1 MKGNTFPGHYLSRHG
16 SPPII
21 QRCYRLAM
29 GLPSHLH
36 QPIRVNP
43 LKRESH
49 HHNPMARHDRGQD
62 CIALVDGRYLN
73 WLLASDADAQG
84 EDKLNRHALQG
95 VFTAL
100 LQQWGLNCELRRI
113 YWYTDQHDGQYPNDQ
128 VVRLLASHQQD
139 SGASMLRSVST
150 DLTQLVNNRACQHIL
165 LVSDDERLT
174 PLIDQAQLHGVSVH
188 LICDESSR
196 HLSKLVETDPG
207 WTRMLEQADRR
218 IVMHSQAIRD
228 LLVSRHASP
237 DGAPLHALGPDG
249 EAPDPEVVRAQLQEV
264 VQTWWNEEPE
274 DIRLD
279 LREELQDSRGIPQEV
294 DRHLLLQVRKVLER
308 TLSFQEK
315 KLLRDMVRNVV
326 LEKAPEQ

>member
-1 MKGNTFPGHYLSRHG
+1 
-16 SPPII
+16 
-21 QRCYRLAM
+21 
-29 GLPSHLH
+29 
-36 QPIRVNP
+36 
-43 LKRESH
+43 LKREPH
-49 HHNPMARHDRGQD
+49 HHNHVSRFERSD
-62 CIALVDGRYLN
+62 CIALVDGRYLS
-73 WLLASDADAQG
+73 WLLSADPEAQA
-84 EDKLNRHALQG
+84 EDKLNRHAMQS
-95 VFTAL
+95 VFGAL
-100 LQQWGLNCELRRI
+100 LQQWGVHADIKRV
-113 YWYTDQHDGQYPNDQ
+113 YWYTDKHDGQYPNDQ
-128 VVRLLASHQQD
+128 VVRTVLSPKLDA
-139 SGASMLRSVST
+139 GASMLRTISS
-150 DLTQLVNNRACQHIL
+150 DLTQLVGNRACQHIL

-174 PLIDQAQLHGVSVH
+174 PLIDQAQLCGLSVH
-188 LICDESSR
+188 LITDESSR
-196 HLSKLVETDPG
+196 QLAKLAETDPG

-315 KLLRDMVRNVV
+315 KLLREMVRTVV

>member
-1 MKGNTFPGHYLSRHG
+1 M
-16 SPPII
+16 
-21 QRCYRLAM
+21 
-29 GLPSHLH
+29 
-36 QPIRVNP
+36 
-43 LKRESH
+43 KRESH
-49 HHNPMARHDRGQD
+49 HHNHALRHDRSQD
-62 CIALVDGRYLN
+62 CIALVDGRFLN
-73 WLLASDADAQG
+73 WLLASEAEAASD
-84 EDKLNRHALQG
+84 DKLNRHAMHG

-100 LQQWGLNCELRRI
+100 LQQWGLHCDVRRI

-128 VVRLLASHQQD
+128 VVRLLVNHQLD
-139 SGASMLRSVST
+139 KGASMLRSIST
-150 DLTQLVNNRACQHIL
+150 DLTQLVHNRACQHIL

-188 LICDESSR
+188 LVCDESSR
-196 HLSKLVETDPG
+196 NLSKLLETDPG

-228 LLVSRHASP
+228 LLSARQSSADSP
-237 DGAPLHALGPDG
+237 SLHPMGQEA
-249 EAPDPEVVRAQLQEV
+249 EAPDPEVVRAKLQDV

-326 LEKAPEQ
+326 LEKAVEE

>member
-1 MKGNTFPGHYLSRHG
+1 
-16 SPPII
+16 
-21 QRCYRLAM
+21 
-29 GLPSHLH
+29 
-36 QPIRVNP
+36 

-49 HHNPMARHDRGQD
+49 HHNHTLRHDRGQD
-62 CIALVDGRYLN
+62 CIALVDGRFLN
-73 WLLASDADAQG
+73 WLLATDAEAVSD
-84 EDKLNRHALQG
+84 DKLNRHALHG

-100 LQQWGLNCELRRI
+100 LQQWGLHCDLRRV
-113 YWYTDQHDGQYPNDQ
+113 YWYTDSHDGQYPNDQ
-128 VVRLLASHQQD
+128 VVRLLVNHQQD
-139 SGASMLRSVST
+139 KGASMLRSIST
-150 DLTQLVNNRACQHIL
+150 DLIQLVNNHACQHIL

-188 LICDESSR
+188 LVCDESSR
-196 HLSKLVETDPG
+196 NLSKLFETDPG

-228 LLVSRHASP
+228 LLSSRQAHA
-237 DGAPLHALGPDG
+237 DGPSLHPQGP
-249 EAPDPEVVRAQLQEV
+249 EAEAVDPEVVRTQLQEV
-264 VQTWWNEEPE
+264 VQTWWSEEPE

-326 LEKAPEQ
+326 LEKAAEE

>member
-1 MKGNTFPGHYLSRHG
+1 
-16 SPPII
+16 
-21 QRCYRLAM
+21 M
-29 GLPSHLH
+29 GLPPHFD
-36 QPIRVNP
+36 QPIRVLI

-49 HHNPMARHDRGQD
+49 HHNHASRHDHAQD
-62 CIALVDGRYLN
+62 CIALVDGRFLN
-73 WLLASDADAQG
+73 WLLATDTDAPG
-84 EDKLNRHALQG
+84 EDKLNRHALHG

-100 LQQWGLNCELRRI
+100 MQQWGLNCDLRRI

-128 VVRLLASHQQD
+128 VVRLVVSQQQD
-139 SGASMLRSVST
+139 KGSAMLRSISA
-150 DLTQLVNNRACQHIL
+150 DLNQLVSHHACQHLL

-174 PLIDQAQLHGVSVH
+174 PLIDQAQLHGLSVH
-188 LICDESSR
+188 LVCDESSR
-196 HLSKLVETDPG
+196 NLAKLFETDPG

-228 LLVSRHASP
+228 LLTSRHAADS
-237 DGAPLHALGPDG
+237 APLQPMGPEG
-249 EAPDPEVVRAQLQEV
+249 EAPDLELIRSKLQEV
-264 VQTWWNEEPE
+264 VQSWWDEEPE

-326 LEKAPEQ
+326 LEKAAEA

>member
-1 MKGNTFPGHYLSRHG
+1 M
-16 SPPII
+16 
-21 QRCYRLAM
+21 
-29 GLPSHLH
+29 
-36 QPIRVNP
+36 
-43 LKRESH
+43 KRESH
-49 HHNPMARHDRGQD
+49 HHNHALRHDRSQD
-62 CIALVDGRYLN
+62 CIALVDGRFLN
-73 WLLASDADAQG
+73 WLLASEAEAASD
-84 EDKLNRHALQG
+84 DKLNRHAMHG

-100 LQQWGLNCELRRI
+100 LQQWGLHCDVRRI

-128 VVRLLASHQQD
+128 VVRLLVNHQLD
-139 SGASMLRSVST
+139 KGASMLRSIST
-150 DLTQLVNNRACQHIL
+150 DLTQLVHNRACQHIL

-188 LICDESSR
+188 LVCDESSR
-196 HLSKLVETDPG
+196 NLSKLLETDPG

-228 LLVSRHASP
+228 LLSARQSSADSP
-237 DGAPLHALGPDG
+237 SLHPMGQEA
-249 EAPDPEVVRAQLQEV
+249 EAPDPEVVRAKLQDV

-315 KLLRDMVRNVV
+315 KLLRDMVRQVV
-326 LEKAPEQ
+326 LEKAAEE

>member
-1 MKGNTFPGHYLSRHG
+1 
-16 SPPII
+16 
-21 QRCYRLAM
+21 
-29 GLPSHLH
+29 
-36 QPIRVNP
+36 

-49 HHNPMARHDRGQD
+49 HHTHAPRYDRGQD
-62 CIALVDGRYLN
+62 CIALVDGRFLN
-73 WLLASDADAQG
+73 WLLATDSEAAGD
-84 EDKLNRHALQG
+84 DKLNRHALHG

-100 LQQWGLNCELRRI
+100 LQQWGLHCDLRRI

-128 VVRLLASHQQD
+128 VVRLLVNHQQD
-139 SGASMLRSVST
+139 KGASMLRTISA
-150 DLTQLVNNRACQHIL
+150 DLNQLVSHRACEHLL

-174 PLIDQAQLHGVSVH
+174 PLIDQAQLHGMSVH
-188 LICDESSR
+188 LVCDESSR
-196 HLSKLVETDPG
+196 NLPKLFETDPG

-228 LLVSRHASP
+228 LLSSRQPSVDSP
-237 DGAPLHALGPDG
+237 SLHPMGADT
-249 EAPDPEVVRAQLQEV
+249 EAPDPEVVRTKLQEV
-264 VQTWWNEEPE
+264 VQVWWDEEPE

-315 KLLRDMVRNVV
+315 KLLRDMVRQVV
-326 LEKAPEQ
+326 LEKAAEE

>member
-1 MKGNTFPGHYLSRHG
+1 
-16 SPPII
+16 
-21 QRCYRLAM
+21 
-29 GLPSHLH
+29 
-36 QPIRVNP
+36 

-49 HHNPMARHDRGQD
+49 HHNHAIRHDRGQD
-62 CIALVDGRYLN
+62 CIALVDGRFLN
-73 WLLASDADAQG
+73 WLLATDTEVMS
-84 EDKLNRHALQG
+84 EDKLNRHALHG

-100 LQQWGLNCELRRI
+100 LQQWGLHCDLRRI

-128 VVRLLASHQQD
+128 VVRLLVSHQQD
-139 SGASMLRSVST
+139 KGASMLRSIST
-150 DLTQLVNNRACQHIL
+150 DLTQLVANRACQHIL

-188 LICDESSR
+188 LVCDESSR
-196 HLSKLVETDPG
+196 NLPKLFETDPG

-228 LLVSRHASP
+228 LLTSRQASA
-237 DGAPLHALGPDG
+237 DNAALHPMGHET
-249 EAPDPEVVRAQLQEV
+249 EAPDPELIRAKLQEV
-264 VQTWWNEEPE
+264 VQTWWSEEPE

-326 LEKAPEQ
+326 LEKAAEE

>member
-1 MKGNTFPGHYLSRHG
+1 
-16 SPPII
+16 
-21 QRCYRLAM
+21 M
-29 GLPSHLH
+29 GLPTHFD
-36 QPIRVNP
+36 QPIRVHS

-49 HHNPMARHDRGQD
+49 HHTHAARHDRGQD

-73 WLLASDADAQG
+73 WLLATDTEAAG
-84 EDKLNRHALQG
+84 EDKLNRHALHG
-95 VFTAL
+95 VLTAL
-100 LQQWGLNCELRRI
+100 MQQWGLHCDLRRL

-128 VVRLLASHQQD
+128 VVRLLISHQQD
-139 SGASMLRSVST
+139 TGASMLRSIST
-150 DLTQLVNNRACQHIL
+150 DFNQLVSNRACQHIL

-188 LICDESSR
+188 LVCDESSR
-196 HLSKLVETDPG
+196 NLTKLYETDPG

-228 LLVSRHASP
+228 LLTPRHS
-237 DGAPLHALGPDG
+237 GPDNAAPHSMGLEG
-249 EAPDPEVVRAQLQEV
+249 EPPADPEVVRTKLQDV

-274 DIRLD
+274 DLRLD

-315 KLLRDMVRNVV
+315 KMLRDMVRGVV